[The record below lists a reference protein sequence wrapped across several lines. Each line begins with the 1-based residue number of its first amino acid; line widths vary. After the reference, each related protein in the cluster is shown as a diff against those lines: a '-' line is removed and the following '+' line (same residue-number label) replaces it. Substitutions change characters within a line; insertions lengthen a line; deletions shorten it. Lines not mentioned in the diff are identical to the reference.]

1 MNVLRDP
8 LSGVSALFTTF
19 LELPVF
25 WRNLWLAICITFAVL
40 MWLGVLF
47 LET

>member
-1 MNVLRDP
+1 MNVLRDL
-8 LSGVSALFTTF
+8 LSGVSAIFTSF

-25 WRNLWLAICITFAVL
+25 WRNFWLAIFITFAVL

>member
-8 LSGVSALFTTF
+8 LSGVSAIFTTV

-25 WRNLWLAICITFAVL
+25 WRNIWLAICITFAVL
-40 MWLGVLF
+40 MYVAVFF